1 MDSIKIKSPAKINIG
16 LNILNKREDSF
27 HNLETIFYPLELFD
41 EITIIKSNDFSFN
54 SNDEQLNFEKTNL
67 IIKAKEALESAYYSV
82 DPEQIKDRQ
91 NRKSFQASFE
101 QNIANNLYAVEQIET
116 KIGNLKEKAE
126 REIASQQKTIEAY
139 TNFINKIGAE

>member
-1 MDSIKIKSPAKINIG
+1 MSDKKQTWIQKVLAVFNGGDEANLKDFRKECIRDWNQKIKISQRNI
-16 LNILNKREDSF
+16 
-27 HNLETIFYPLELFD
+27 ETIKSKLEDELFELD
-41 EITIIKSNDFSFN
+41 I
-54 SNDEQLNFEKTNL
+54 QLVE
-67 IIKAKEALESAYYSV
+67 AKEALESAYYSV

-126 REIASQQKTIEAY
+126 REIVSQQKTIEAY

>member
-1 MDSIKIKSPAKINIG
+1 MSDKKQTWIQKVLAVFNGGDEANLKDFRKECIRDWNQKIKISQRNI
-16 LNILNKREDSF
+16 
-27 HNLETIFYPLELFD
+27 ETIKSKLEDELFELD
-41 EITIIKSNDFSFN
+41 I
-54 SNDEQLNFEKTNL
+54 QLVE
-67 IIKAKEALESAYYSV
+67 AKEALESAYYSV